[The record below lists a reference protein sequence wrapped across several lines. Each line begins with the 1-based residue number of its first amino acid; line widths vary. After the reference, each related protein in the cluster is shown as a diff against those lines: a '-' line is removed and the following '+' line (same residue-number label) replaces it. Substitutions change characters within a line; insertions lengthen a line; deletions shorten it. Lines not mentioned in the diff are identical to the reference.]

1 MTIGNIFKHCCLTSS
16 VILVAYFLNLAI
28 YFDYLNSNIVP
39 IGKGNCTQ
47 ITNSEPAV
55 GPEDLTLYDDDIL
68 LTGSDYKLELFEGEP
83 HFHPGNIPTGNIFA
97 IYPKLK
103 LLKKL
108 AINGYP
114 QNVDFRPHGIYL

>member
-1 MTIGNIFKHCCLTSS
+1 MIGNIFKHCCLTSF

-28 YFDYLNSNIVP
+28 YMDYLNSNLVP

-68 LTGSDYKLELFEGEP
+68 LTGSDYRLELFLWRRYYRKE
-83 HFHPGNIPTGNIFA
+83 ITA
-97 IYPKLK
+97 SY
-103 LLKKL
+103 
-108 AINGYP
+108 Y
-114 QNVDFRPHGIYL
+114 DFEKNKPI